1 MTFRLPLLLL
11 LSGLLIALSC
21 GATRGQVQAYR
32 ALWEKG
38 EYQRALHVLEGLLDE
53 GTSGAD
59 LSLER
64 DYAELLFQ
72 LGRTDDAIA
81 VMEAVVSTYPVPSH
95 SLRLAFLYRYRGR
108 RQEHEDILKR
118 ADNQIRTLLSYRLGP
133 EEWLALGQLLDL
145 RGDDP
150 QTVLAHYE
158 RLLERHPD
166 YAPALV
172 AAGDLA
178 YRRYA
183 YDVAARKYG
192 QALAID
198 GRDQE
203 ALAGLAECYHQSVDP
218 RIEQTLGQLLALNP
232 RQLRGLLL
240 RAEQALD
247 LGQTEEALGIL
258 ADLLAINPRHVDG
271 LSLKGAALFL
281 ADRPEEAARVRQQAL
296 AVNPFASVAF
306 RVSGRV
312 ASRHYRFAE
321 GLAFQKRA
329 LEVDPEDHRARLL
342 LAFDL
347 LRMGRDGEARAE
359 LERVFAADPYD
370 VQAYN
375 LLNVSDAIA
384 EFNSIRRGI
393 FHLQMPAL
401 EVAVLADEMF
411 GLLEEAADF
420 YQRIYR
426 VDLQPPV
433 LLQVFDD
440 HDEFMV
446 RSVGLPGSAGHLGIC
461 FGQVVTMDSPRAR
474 PLGDVNW
481 QQVLWHEF
489 VHVVTLQKTG
499 NRIPRWLSEG
509 ISVYEET
516 RRDTSWGQRLD
527 PDFKAVAE
535 TAPTAEQLESYF
547 TQPRSQEHLLFGYFA
562 AGEFVR
568 FYVQTYGEEALVRS
582 LDAIGA
588 GEETLQALSA
598 AAGRELYAIDRG
610 FRNHL
615 EKRLAPLA
623 NLPDSTDAAS
633 ASPLGAALQRGEQ
646 AEREGDLE
654 EAEQAYR
661 EAHRLYPEYQGDD
674 APLRRLVRLYRE
686 HGPRNEYVNALQ
698 RIVSTDPRAHAECR
712 ELAPLLA
719 GHGRWREAA
728 AVLRR
733 AAQVT
738 PFQVSLLTEQVD
750 YLIEAGTLDEAV
762 RQLEKLLY
770 LDPAR
775 STQHRLRLASILAD
789 DGETVAA
796 RREVVALLEEMP
808 HYWDAQRLLLEITE
822 QKLLEITEPEL
833 LEVTEPELLEAVEEK
848 GNP

>member
-1 MTFRLPLLLL
+1 MTFRLSLLLPIL
-11 LSGLLIALSC
+11 LVALSLD
-21 GATRGQVQAYR
+21 ATRGQAQSYR
-32 ALWEKG
+32 TLWERG
-38 EYQRALHVLEGLLDE
+38 EYQQALQVLEGLFDE
-53 GTSGAD
+53 GAAGTSLA
-59 LSLER
+59 LER
-64 DYAELLFQ
+64 DYAKLLFQ

-81 VMEAVVSTYPVPSH
+81 VMEAVVSTYPFPSH
-95 SLRLAFLYRYRGR
+95 SLRLALLYRYRGR
-108 RQEHEDILKR
+108 RQEYEAVLERIDS
-118 ADNQIRTLLSYRLGP
+118 QIRALLSYRLGP
-133 EEWLALGQLLDL
+133 EEWLAVGQFLDL

-150 QTVLAHYE
+150 QTVLAHYA
-158 RLLERHPD
+158 RLTERHPE

-198 GRDQE
+198 GRNQE
-203 ALAGLAECYHQSVDP
+203 ALAGLAECYHQSADP
-218 RIEQTLGQLLALNP
+218 RIEQPLGQLLALNP
-232 RQLRGLLL
+232 RQPRGLLL

-247 LGQTEEALGIL
+247 LELTEEALDIL
-258 ADLLAINPRHVDG
+258 EDLLAVNPHHLEG
-271 LSLKGAALFL
+271 LSLKAAALFL
-281 ADRPEEAARVRQQAL
+281 ADRPEEAARVREQVL

-321 GLAFQKRA
+321 GLEFQRQA

-347 LRMGRDGEARAE
+347 LRLGQDGEARGE

-375 LLNVSDAIA
+375 LLNVSAAIA
-384 EFNSIRRGI
+384 EFSSVRRGI

-401 EVAVLADEMF
+401 EAAVLADEVF
-411 GLLEEAADF
+411 ALLEEAADF
-420 YQRIYR
+420 YQRTYR
-426 VDLQPPV
+426 VELQPPV
-433 LLQVFDD
+433 LVQFFDD

-446 RSVGLPGSAGHLGIC
+446 RSVGLPGSTGHLGIC
-461 FGQVVTMDSPRAR
+461 FGHVVTMDSPRAR
-474 PLGDVNW
+474 PLGEVNW

-489 VHVVTLQKTG
+489 VHVITLQKTG

-516 RRDTSWGQRLD
+516 RMDSSWGQRLD
-527 PDFKAVAE
+527 SGFKGVAE
-535 TAPTAEQLESYF
+535 SALTTEQLESYF

-582 LDAIGA
+582 LEAIGD
-588 GEETLQALSA
+588 GEETLQALSV
-598 AAGRELYAIDRG
+598 AAGQELSAIDRR
-610 FRNHL
+610 FRNHM
-615 EKRLAPLA
+615 EERLAPLA
-623 NLPDSTDAAS
+623 NLPDSTDAAG
-633 ASPLGAALQRGEQ
+633 ASLFEAALQRGRQ
-646 AEREGDLE
+646 AEREGVLE
-654 EAEQAYR
+654 EAEKAYL
-661 EAHRLYPEYQGDD
+661 EAHRLYPEYEGDD

-686 HGPRNEYVNALQ
+686 HGPRNEYLNTLQ
-698 RIVSTDPRAHAECR
+698 RIVDSDPRAYAECR

-728 AVLRR
+728 AVLQR

-738 PFQVSLLTEQVD
+738 PFHVPLLTEQVD
-750 YLIEAGTLDEAV
+750 YLVEAGALDEAV
-762 RQLEKLLY
+762 RQLGKLIY

-775 STQHRLRLASILAD
+775 GTQYRLRRARILAD
-789 DGETVAA
+789 DGEVAAA

-808 HYWDAQRLLLEITE
+808 YYWDAQQLLLE
-822 QKLLEITEPEL
+822 
-833 LEVTEPELLEAVEEK
+833 VVEADD
-848 GNP
+848 GSLRN

>member
-1 MTFRLPLLLL
+1 MTFPLSLL
-11 LSGLLIALSC
+11 LSILLIALSF
-21 GATRGQVQAYR
+21 GDARGQTQSYR
-32 ALWEKG
+32 ILWERG
-38 EYQRALHVLEGLLDE
+38 EYQQALQVLERLFE
-53 GTSGAD
+53 EEASGSA

-72 LGRTDDAIA
+72 LGRTDDAIT
-81 VMEAVVSTYPVPSH
+81 VMEAVVSTYPFPSH
-95 SLRLAFLYRYRGR
+95 SLRLALLYRYRGR
-108 RQEHEDILKR
+108 LQEYEEILDR
-118 ADNQIRTLLSYRLGP
+118 VDSQIRTLLSYRLGP

-150 QTVLAHYE
+150 QTVLAHYG
-158 RLLERHPD
+158 RLLEQRPD

-198 GRDQE
+198 ERNQE
-203 ALAGLAECYHQSVDP
+203 ALAGLAECYHQSADP
-218 RIEQTLGQLLALNP
+218 RIEQTLEQLLALNP
-232 RQLRGLLL
+232 RQPRGLLL
-240 RAEQALD
+240 RAEKALD
-247 LGQTEEALGIL
+247 LGRAEEALGVL
-258 ADLLAINPRHVDG
+258 ADLLEVNPKHLEG
-271 LSLKGAALFL
+271 LSLKAAALFL
-281 ADRPEEAARVRQQAL
+281 SDRPEEAARVRKQAL

-321 GLAFQKRA
+321 GLKFQRRA
-329 LEVDPEDHRARLL
+329 LAIDPEDHRARLL
-342 LAFDL
+342 LSFDL
-347 LRMGRDGEARAE
+347 LRLGRDEEARAE
-359 LERVFAADPYD
+359 LERGFTADPYD

-384 EFNSIRRGI
+384 AFSSVHRGI

-401 EVAVLADEMF
+401 EAEVLADESVA
-411 GLLEEAADF
+411 LLEEAAAL

-426 VDLQPPV
+426 VELQPPV
-433 LLQVFDD
+433 LVQFFDD

-446 RSVGLPGSAGHLGIC
+446 RSVGLPGSTGHLGIC
-461 FGQVVTMDSPRAR
+461 FGRVVTMDSPRAR

-489 VHVVTLQKTG
+489 VHVITLQKTG

-516 RRDTSWGQRLD
+516 RRDSSWGQRLD
-527 PDFKAVAE
+527 PGFKKVAE

-547 TQPRSQEHLLFGYFA
+547 TQPQSQEHLLFGYFA

-582 LDAIGA
+582 LEVIGE
-588 GEETLQALSA
+588 GEETLQALSG

-615 EKRLAPLA
+615 EKRLTPLA
-623 NLPDSTDAAS
+623 NLPDSTDAAGTS
-633 ASPLGAALQRGEQ
+633 AFGAALQRGEK
-646 AEREGDLE
+646 AEREEDLE
-654 EAEQAYR
+654 EAEQAYL

-686 HGPRNEYVNALQ
+686 HGPRNEYVNTL
-698 RIVSTDPRAHAECR
+698 RCIVSIDPRAHTECR

-728 AVLRR
+728 AVLQR

-738 PFQVSLLTEQVD
+738 PFHVPLLTEQVD
-750 YLIEAGTLDEAV
+750 YLVEAGALDEAV
-762 RQLEKLLY
+762 CQLKKLLY

-775 STQHRLRLASILAD
+775 GTQHRLRLARILAD
-789 DGETVAA
+789 DGEVAAA
-796 RREVVALLEEMP
+796 RREVIALLEKMP
-808 HYWDAQRLLLEITE
+808 HYWDAQQLLLEI
-822 QKLLEITEPEL
+822 
-833 LEVTEPELLEAVEEK
+833 VEAK
-848 GNP
+848 GSP